1 MSSLQAAA
9 GLGHSQSN
17 LSSSTPTV
25 TRWPRPKCR
34 IGHEANEGTM
44 TTNHRMQNLTEDT
57 RTATGIAAKAV
68 IAPRE
73 WTTEPGWVRPDNRT
87 PKGVEEQTCGEPG
100 TRWLA

>member
-1 MSSLQAAA
+1 
-9 GLGHSQSN
+9 
-17 LSSSTPTV
+17 
-25 TRWPRPKCR
+25 
-34 IGHEANEGTM
+34 M

-87 PKGVEEQTCGEPG
+87 PNGVEEQTCGEPG
-100 TRWLA
+100 ASTDGSPDALTATTSNAPPALNKA